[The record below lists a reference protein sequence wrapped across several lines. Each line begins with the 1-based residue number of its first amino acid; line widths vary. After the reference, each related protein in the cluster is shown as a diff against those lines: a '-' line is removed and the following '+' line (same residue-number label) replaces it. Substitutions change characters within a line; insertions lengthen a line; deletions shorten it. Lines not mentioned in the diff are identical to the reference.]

1 MTGEKRAD
9 LDGGAPPGDHSRMT
23 TATIRTA
30 SFSFPRQLALA
41 FGGSLFIAACA
52 QIAVPMWPAPM
63 TMQTFAV
70 MLVGAALGSRL
81 GLAAVALY
89 LLEGAAGLPVFAHLT
104 GGAPVIVGPTAG
116 YLLAF
121 LPAVW
126 LVGFASDRG
135 LGRHPLL
142 IAGPMA
148 LATGLILAPGG
159 LWMGAMFGVDWF
171 AYGVAP
177 FVLGGALKVALAA
190 LLAPR
195 AKDVLMSLRA

>member
-1 MTGEKRAD
+1 
-9 LDGGAPPGDHSRMT
+9 MT

-30 SFSFPRQLALA
+30 SFSAPRQIALA
-41 FGGSLFIAACA
+41 FAGSLFIAACA
-52 QIAVPMWPAPM
+52 QLAVPMWPAPM
-63 TMQTFAV
+63 TMQTFAIL
-70 MLVGAALGSRL
+70 LVGAALGARL

-104 GGAPVIVGPTAG
+104 GGAPVLVGPTAG

-135 LGRHPLL
+135 LTKRAWTAA
-142 IAGPMA
+142 IPMT
-148 LATGLILAPGG
+148 LATALILASGG
-159 LWMGAMFGVDWF
+159 VWLSGMFGVD
-171 AYGVAP
+171 AMTYGVAP
-177 FVLGGALKVALAA
+177 FVVGGALKVALAA

-195 AKDVLMSLRA
+195 AKDIVMSKWA